1 MALMTAYA
9 TDVGIEKNTNQ
20 DSLSIQTAQTDR
32 GTVILAVV
40 CDGMGG
46 LQKGELASANV
57 ILAFRKWFEEKLPE
71 ELYRAVAEV
80 LAFCYRVNDEFRKKV
95 DQKDF

>member
-1 MALMTAYA
+1 MDKGISLQYDGKIPRITAVAKGKLLETMLRIAEEYSIPIYRDPDLA
-9 TDVGIEKNTNQ
+9 EI
-20 DSLSIQTAQTDR
+20 LSGFEA
-32 GTVILAVV
+32 GTEI
-40 CDGMGG
+40 
-46 LQKGELASANV
+46 
-57 ILAFRKWFEEKLPE
+57 PE